1 MLNGTSLVALK
12 GDVPAD
18 DEEKTLPSTAARAR
32 TPKQAGARRPEQE
45 KRIHMH
51 KIIQARRL
59 SAALAVTAVAASGF
73 AASPAMAKADSN
85 KTLTRDVTKIDK
97 TIAAAGVTLTKS
109 AKNLQA
115 QINALSTG
123 LGTTNAN
130 LSTTQ
135 AALTSLQGT
144 VSSLSSAFASA
155 STTVTS
161 ALNQINTAL
170 TSINSALTNTTN
182 GLEIS
187 RPRFV
192 ALSVVSNAFVIPANS
207 STTENTISIVSQNS
221 NAVILNF
228 GEDVSQRVFLV
239 NGIAGANGIGQA
251 IDCATAAA
259 AGSPCF
265 GTDSSKNH
273 VLVTTEDALT
283 TGTVAVPV
291 PVTVVA
297 LAG

>member
-1 MLNGTSLVALK
+1 
-12 GDVPAD
+12 
-18 DEEKTLPSTAARAR
+18 
-32 TPKQAGARRPEQE
+32 
-45 KRIHMH
+45 MH
-51 KIIQARRL
+51 NIIQARRL

-73 AASPAMAKADSN
+73 AASPAMAAKTLSN
-85 KTLTRDVTKIDK
+85 KALTRDVTKIDK

-115 QINALSTG
+115 QINTLTTG
-123 LGTTNAN
+123 LGSTNAN

-144 VSSLSSAFASA
+144 VNSLSSAFASGSA
-155 STTVTS
+155 TVTA
-161 ALNQINTAL
+161 ALKTINTTL
-170 TSINSALTNTTN
+170 TDPNT
-182 GLEIS
+182 GLVGLNTA

-192 ALSVVSNAFVIPANS
+192 ALTIPTSGPNAGQFTIAANS
-207 STTENTISIVSQNS
+207 STPEHAVSIVSQSTN
-221 NAVILNF
+221 NVILDF

-251 IDCATAAA
+251 VDCAVAAA
-259 AGSPCF
+259 ATPSSPCF
-265 GTDSSKNH
+265 GTDSNPNH

-283 TGTVAVPV
+283 TGTLAVAV

-297 LAG
+297 LSG